1 MDLKNTL
8 AYMLENNSI
17 PFFICIPPTL
27 LHTIITKWQNFPGPT
42 LLQIKHI
49 SNYCLSQA
57 EAANSNSKCLRINN
71 KLSKWLHSDRYR

>member
-1 MDLKNTL
+1 MDLKNIL

-27 LHTIITKWQNFPGPT
+27 LHTTITKWQNFPGPT

-49 SNYCLSQA
+49 SNYCLS
-57 EAANSNSKCLRINN
+57 
-71 KLSKWLHSDRYR
+71 